1 MNNTNNTAPGIPHQ
15 GRQRPAQNPAGE
27 MPIPVFYSPAMLAN
41 SESFSPS
48 AGKPALAVESWQFLG
63 LPLELHTPQP
73 LSAEQ
78 FGVAHDP
85 DFVADVLSCRSANGF
100 GNKSPAVAAA
110 LPWTSGAMLSAAR
123 EALNNGI
130 GAIAPCSGFHHAG
143 YDFAGGY
150 CTFNGLMVTAAV
162 LLAEG
167 RVQKIGILD
176 FDQHWGNG
184 TEDIIERLQLG
195 SEVVHYSPR
204 EYTRSARAEAF
215 LSGIPKILERFAGC
229 DVLLYQA
236 GADPH
241 IDDPLGGWLTTD
253 QLYRRDRAVFDG
265 LRRLGIP
272 VAWNL
277 AGGYQHDEEGGIRPV
292 LDIHD
297 NTLVAFVEAY
307 GHASLPV
314 EDSLRKEAA

>member
-1 MNNTNNTAPGIPHQ
+1 MNVTNQSNHHLKTPRTA
-15 GRQRPAQNPAGE
+15 RSAAGE
-27 MPIPVFYSPAMLAN
+27 MPIPVFYSPAMVAN

-48 AGKPALAVESWQFLG
+48 AGKPALAVKSWQFLG
-63 LPLELHTPQP
+63 LPLEFHAPQP
-73 LSAEQ
+73 LSVEQ

-85 DFVADVLSCRSANGF
+85 DFVADVLSCRRANGF

-110 LPWTSGAMLSAAR
+110 LPWTNGAMLSAAR
-123 EALNNGI
+123 EALKNGI

-167 RVQKIGILD
+167 KARKVGILD

-184 TEDIIERLQLG
+184 TQDIIERLHLEQL
-195 SEVVHYSPR
+195 VVHYSPGEFSR
-204 EYTRSARAEAF
+204 PAKAEAF
-215 LSGIPKILERFAGC
+215 LAAIPQLLECFAEC
-229 DVLLYQA
+229 DLMLYQA

-241 IDDPLGGWLTTD
+241 IKDPLGGWLTTD

-297 NTLVAFVEAY
+297 NTLVAFVEAH
-307 GHASLPV
+307 GHAVIPGA
-314 EDSLRKEAA
+314 ETQRKEAA

>member
-1 MNNTNNTAPGIPHQ
+1 MNVTTHSTNKQETRCPARTA
-15 GRQRPAQNPAGE
+15 AGE
-27 MPIPVFYSPAMLAN
+27 MPIPVFYSPAMVAN

-63 LPLELHTPQP
+63 LPLEFHTPQP

-110 LPWTSGAMLSAAR
+110 LPWTNGAMLSAAR
-123 EALNNGI
+123 EALKNKI

-150 CTFNGLMVTAAV
+150 CTFNGLMVTAAA

-167 RVQKIGILD
+167 KASKVGILD

-184 TEDIIERLQLG
+184 TQDIIDRLNLG
-195 SEVVHYSPR
+195 KEVMHYSPKSEFSR
-204 EYTRSARAEAF
+204 PARAEAF
-215 LSGIPKILERFAGC
+215 LAAIPKILERFADC
-229 DVLLYQA
+229 DLMLYQA

-241 IDDPLGGWLTTD
+241 IDDPLGGWLSTD
-253 QLYRRDRAVFDG
+253 QLYRRDRVVFEG
-265 LRRLGIP
+265 LSRLDIP

-277 AGGYQHDEEGGIRPV
+277 AGGYQFDEAGGIRPV

-307 GHASLPV
+307 GHASLPGEYAQRRV
-314 EDSLRKEAA
+314 AA

>member
-1 MNNTNNTAPGIPHQ
+1 MNDTNPGTPQQ
-15 GRQRPAQNPAGE
+15 GRQRPAQNLAGE
-27 MPIPVFYSPAMLAN
+27 MPIPVFYSPAMVAN
-41 SESFSPS
+41 SECFSPS

-63 LPLELHTPQP
+63 LPLEFHAPQP
-73 LSAEQ
+73 LSVEQ

-85 DFVADVLSCRSANGF
+85 DFVADVLSCRRTNGF
-100 GNKSPAVAAA
+100 SNKSPAVAAA

-167 RVQKIGILD
+167 KASKVGILD

-184 TEDIIERLQLG
+184 TQDIIERLQLKDQ
-195 SEVVHYSPR
+195 VVHYSQGGEFCRP
-204 EYTRSARAEAF
+204 ARAETF
-215 LSGIPKILERFAGC
+215 LAKLSQLLERFADC
-229 DVLLYQA
+229 DLVLYQA

-241 IDDPLGGWLTTD
+241 IEDPLGGWLTTE

-265 LRRLGIP
+265 LRGLGIP

-277 AGGYQHDEEGGIRPV
+277 AGGYQRDAAGSIRPV

-297 NTLVAFVEAY
+297 NTLVAFVETH
-307 GHASLPV
+307 GHAEIPGESYYA
-314 EDSLRKEAA
+314 KEAA